1 LFDSYIGLKQGE
13 VLTPL
18 LFSLFIEDLE
28 LFLFSPNKSGLSLMD
43 INIMLL
49 LFADDMVVMAETAEN
64 LQESLNRVCEYCEK
78 WGLEVNVEKTKIV
91 VFRKR
96 GKVASQWYFDTEL
109 VEVVDSFNY
118 LGVVANYNGSFTS
131 HC

>member
-1 LFDSYIGLKQGE
+1 VSNIKVGR
-13 VLTPL
+13 
-18 LFSLFIEDLE
+18 
-28 LFLFSPNKSGLSLMD
+28 N

-64 LQESLNRVCEYCEK
+64 LQESLNRVYEYCEK

-96 GKVASQWYFDTEL
+96 GKVVSQWYFDKEL
-109 VEVVDSFNY
+109 VEVVDSFIY
-118 LGVVANYNGSFTS
+118 LGVVSNYNGSFTS